1 MIPEWKRGAVV
12 LVTSDDL
19 LLEKPSIFEVAS
31 KKLRKHVRNT
41 ELYKS
46 YRESNIY
53 KEIQD
58 FKDDLKQSSKNL
70 KEGIEASQNPLIMM
84 SRDLVDRVSFK
95 SSSAEATRIMRKYD
109 PNFNLL
115 DFEKE
120 VDVIFKLI

>member
-1 MIPEWKRGAVV
+1 
-12 LVTSDDL
+12 
-19 LLEKPSIFEVAS
+19 
-31 KKLRKHVRNT
+31 VRNT
-41 ELYKS
+41 ELYRN
-46 YRESNIY
+46 YRESNLY

-95 SSSAEATRIMRKYD
+95 SSAAEATRIMRKYD

-120 VDVIFKLI
+120 VDVNSMY